1 MRSLVSTMRKF
12 TPARGLL
19 CRVAGI
25 GLAAGLAGACTTTA
39 DDVGSKLL
47 VAPGGFDLY
56 NCQQL
61 TNTIAGLKSRKKQ
74 LQDLMAKAETG
85 PGGKLMSAMGY
96 KPDYMSTVGQLR
108 SAEATAREK
117 QCAAPP
123 APAAP
128 ASAKKPAARKR

>member
-1 MRSLVSTMRKF
+1 MRSLVSMMRQT
-12 TPARGLL
+12 TPARGLI

-25 GLAAGLAGACTTTA
+25 GLAAGLVGACATTA
-39 DDVGSKLL
+39 DDVGSRLL

-61 TNTIAGLKSRKKQ
+61 TNTIAGLKSRKKE
-74 LQDLMAKAETG
+74 LEGLMAKAETDA
-85 PGGKLMSAMGY
+85 GGKLMSAMGY
-96 KPDYMSTVGQLR
+96 KPDYMSTLGQLR

-128 ASAKKPAARKR
+128 AAAKKPAARKR